1 MHGGDCAEVRA
12 RVHEKSGRVVSTVM
26 VVLRDVLNRHLMYVL
41 ACVCVAVLGEMP
53 FLCTALLS
61 AIAGGLRWHTQSTAI
76 FYVLSAFLF
85 TAAELVTM
93 AVAVKPW
100 HYASPVP
107 AFGIPLW
114 VLPFWSVRAQ
124 WSVDVFCVAG
134 VLVKYRSDKDAHSAV

>member
-1 MHGGDCAEVRA
+1 M
-12 RVHEKSGRVVSTVM
+12 RVHEEVVWAVM
-26 VVLRDVLNRHLMYVL
+26 VVLREVVNRHVAYVL
-41 ACVCVAVLGEMP
+41 ACACVAALGEMP

-61 AIAGGLRWHTQSTAI
+61 AITCGLRWHTQNAVI

-85 TAAELVTM
+85 AAVEVVTM

-100 HYASPVP
+100 HYDYPMS

-124 WSVDVFCVAG
+124 WSMDVFCVAG
-134 VLVKYRSDKDAHSAV
+134 VLVKYRSDKCVHSAV

>member
-1 MHGGDCAEVRA
+1 MHEEVVWA
-12 RVHEKSGRVVSTVM
+12 VM
-26 VVLRDVLNRHLMYVL
+26 VVLREVVNRHVAYVL

-61 AIAGGLRWHTQSTAI
+61 AITSGLRWHTQNTAL

-85 TAAELVTM
+85 AAVEVVIM
-93 AVAVKPW
+93 AVAAKPW
-100 HYASPVP
+100 HYDYPMS

-124 WSVDVFCVAG
+124 WSMDVFCVSG
-134 VLVKYRSDKDAHSAV
+134 VLVKYRSDKDVHSAV

>member
-1 MHGGDCAEVRA
+1 MS
-12 RVHEKSGRVVSTVM
+12 VHEGVVWGVM
-26 VVLRDVLNRHLMYVL
+26 VVLREVVNRHLAYMF
-41 ACVCVAVLGEMP
+41 ACMCVAVLGEMP

-61 AIAGGLRWHTQSTAI
+61 AIVGGLRWHTQNAVI

-85 TAAELVTM
+85 AAVEVVTM

-100 HYASPVP
+100 HYDYPMS

-124 WSVDVFCVAG
+124 WSMDVFCVAG
-134 VLVKYRSDKDAHSAV
+134 VLVKYRSDKCVHSAV